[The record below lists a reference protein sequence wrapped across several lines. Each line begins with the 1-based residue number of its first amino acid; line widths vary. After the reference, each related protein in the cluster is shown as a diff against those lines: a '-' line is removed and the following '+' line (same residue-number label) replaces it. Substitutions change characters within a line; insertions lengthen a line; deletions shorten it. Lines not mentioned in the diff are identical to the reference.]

1 MVRIAAVKLCR
12 FWWCG
17 HRGGH
22 HHLRGERFCTL
33 ANHDA
38 SRRDDFDN
46 LHHRFTD
53 DHNAS
58 AHPHDVNAPGRHDLE
73 P

>member
-22 HHLRGERFCTL
+22 HHRGDRFFNR

-38 SRRDDFDN
+38 SSRDDLDN
-46 LHHRFTD
+46 PHHRFTD
-53 DHNAS
+53 DRNAS
-58 AHPHDVNAPGRHDLE
+58 AHHHNVNAPGRHDLE